1 MCITKNEYEI
11 INPTT
16 QIALTSFCIDN
27 CLNLSSNLYVEWNIY
42 YGTFNSTNN
51 FVQWTMLENQT
62 QYINTWIFGKS
73 FIIDVCLNN
82 RKV

>member
-1 MCITKNEYEI
+1 MCITKNEYKY

-27 CLNLSSNLYVEWNIY
+27 CYNLSSIINIKWNVY
-42 YGTFNSTNN
+42 YGIENLTSNII
-51 FVQWTMLENQT
+51 QWEILENTT

-73 FIIDVCLNN
+73 FLINLCFNN
-82 RKV
+82 DNI